1 MNLKNAIRKRAD
13 QCVKCNACA
22 PACPTYAKTLH
33 EGESARGRIALM
45 EGLACEKLP
54 LTEALLAHLDSCLYC
69 RACEAVC
76 PSEVKYAETL
86 NLTRQL
92 IHTKKPFSKIFSLI
106 FSSKQA
112 LNIFVFFLIFY
123 QITGLQ
129 WFFRKIKIFN
139 LANKLKRWDRYL
151 PHLTIRHWKTFYP
164 AQNSQKG
171 TVALFTGCIQTFV
184 EPSTITSAIR
194 LLNAWGFDIEIPRSQ
209 ACCGAFHL
217 HGGSPDFTKLAEK
230 NKRAF
235 KNKDTVFFTS
245 GCGMI
250 LKDYPSEKNF
260 NIKDISSFLYTREK
274 PKKLIFKT
282 LKLTAVLH
290 TPCSLKN
297 ILQTADPTW
306 HLLKLIPGLQIIP
319 LSSSTACCGAAGLNM
334 LTQPEM
340 ADSLAHDLSNKIK
353 EIKPDILLTSNIGCK
368 IHLETQLQTYQKIK
382 ILHPIELL
390 AMQLESF

>member
-1 MNLKNAIRKRAD
+1 M
-13 QCVKCNACA
+13 
-22 PACPTYAKTLH
+22 
-33 EGESARGRIALM
+33 
-45 EGLACEKLP
+45 
-54 LTEALLAHLDSCLYC
+54 
-69 RACEAVC
+69 
-76 PSEVKYAETL
+76 
-86 NLTRQL
+86 
-92 IHTKKPFSKIFSLI
+92 
-106 FSSKQA
+106 
-112 LNIFVFFLIFY
+112 
-123 QITGLQ
+123 
-129 WFFRKIKIFN
+129 
-139 LANKLKRWDRYL
+139 
-151 PHLTIRHWKTFYP
+151 
-164 AQNSQKG
+164 
-171 TVALFTGCIQTFV
+171 
-184 EPSTITSAIR
+184 
-194 LLNAWGFDIEIPRSQ
+194 
-209 ACCGAFHL
+209 

-340 ADSLAHDLSNKIK
+340 ADSLAHDLLNKIK